1 MIEHRTVKDEI
12 YSAFDPEVLILNI
25 VNNCNQEE
33 VLANLQGITFTEDHG
48 GVFGNLVLCSVK
60 HDKLNNFIGIYNKGG
75 TGLIDPFTLTAV
87 ISTLKETII
96 ISGIKLI
103 TQGYGTPNFD
113 EEIAYT
119 FLATKIERR

>member
-48 GVFGNLVLCSVK
+48 VVS
-60 HDKLNNFIGIYNKGG
+60 
-75 TGLIDPFTLTAV
+75 
-87 ISTLKETII
+87 
-96 ISGIKLI
+96 
-103 TQGYGTPNFD
+103 
-113 EEIAYT
+113 
-119 FLATKIERR
+119 